1 MEKCIIEQYRDLIRE
16 CEDLERRIGMRQKQ
30 IERAER
36 VKDKVR
42 GGEGGNAPFTIEGIK
57 DRAYS
62 DNKSDLQRSMIR
74 LSFLREQQYKMLDE
88 VESYIAAVPD
98 SELRMIMRY
107 HYQDGYSW
115 PKTAR
120 LLGEGYTADAVR
132 ISVKRFLKE
141 DEKRMSKM

>member
-42 GGEGGNAPFTIEGIK
+42 GGEGGNTPFTIEGIK

-98 SELRMIMRY
+98 SERRMIMRY

-115 PKTAR
+115 SKTAR